1 MFALDVCRGECER
14 RLAFFWDARPLLRAG
29 GWISGAYPLDLELS
43 VLEAEMKNVTRRK
56 ERMSLRSG
64 WGAWIEE
71 EGEEGGLG
79 GWDERCPQKPVF
91 YTFRGPHLAGNPHAE
106 RGKQKHRTSLVDWL
120 LSRSNVMLARC
131 GACPERVS
139 APASV
144 APNGKHDKN
153 ELPDGLASTTCRAT
167 STNLPVTVGAHVKDS
182 MRPDTFTCACK
193 ARFTVDTSGKASR
206 GYQETQDREGSDN
219 M

>member
-1 MFALDVCRGECER
+1 
-14 RLAFFWDARPLLRAG
+14 
-29 GWISGAYPLDLELS
+29 
-43 VLEAEMKNVTRRK
+43 MKNVTRRK

-193 ARFTVDTSGKASR
+193 ARFTVDTSGYTNHITKCSKYRAEHVSSSQRLLEAIKRRKLRKADAEEQRRLQSQLDDSSQVGQAELTSR
-206 GYQETQDREGSDN
+206 RF
-219 M
+219 